1 MYRLWATIQ
10 KDVRVLSRDKL
21 GLTFLFIM
29 PVLLVLIVTSIQN
42 NTFELINKNKVP
54 LLVCNRD
61 TGASSLQFIRALD
74 TIGLFTVQQVP
85 AGENDESIR
94 GRLQKKDAFL
104 AVVVP
109 ADFSAQMAI
118 RTKSLSGKALNS
130 FGLGDSTGGA
140 SDKEA
145 VEAAAGKNAAA
156 RGRAA
161 SGDSATNGGSPITL
175 YYHPILQETFRRSA
189 QGAIYSALQ
198 LVESR
203 QLLRTLYFSINEKEL
218 PDTLENELMTRRAKI
233 DEMPVS
239 RNGDRSTPN
248 ASQHN
253 VPAWTI
259 FSMFFVVVSLGSG
272 IVREKLNGSFIRLKT
287 LPTNY
292 FVAILSKQVTYLAVT
307 MVQAALIFAVG
318 VWMFP
323 LLGLPKLNLPAD
335 WAGLIFLS
343 LLCGWCAVSYA
354 ICVGVFAQTEEQAN
368 GFGALS
374 IVILAAI
381 GGLMVPDFAMPGN
394 FQTAMKL
401 SPLHWCLSAYYGL
414 FLEGGKLKDVWSNVL
429 SLLIIIAGLQGVTL
443 WGLKRKN
450 LI

>member
-1 MYRLWATIQ
+1 
-10 KDVRVLSRDKL
+10 
-21 GLTFLFIM
+21 
-29 PVLLVLIVTSIQN
+29 VTSIQN
-42 NTFELINKNKVP
+42 NTFQLINKNKVP
-54 LLVCNRD
+54 LLLCNRD

-94 GRLQKKDAFL
+94 DRLEKKDAFL

-109 ADFSAQMAI
+109 ADFSVQMAI

-145 VEAAAGKNAAA
+145 GSTRGKHAAGDGGKDGAAAIDDGL
-156 RGRAA
+156 
-161 SGDSATNGGSPITL
+161 PITL

-233 DEMPVS
+233 DEIPVS

-318 VWMFP
+318 VWIFP

-354 ICVGVFAQTEEQAN
+354 ICIGVFAQTEEQAN

-394 FQTAMKL
+394 FQTVMKL

>member
-10 KDVRVLSRDKL
+10 KDVRVLSRDKV

-74 TIGLFTVQQVP
+74 TVGLFTVQQVP
-85 AGENDESIR
+85 GDENDRSIR
-94 GRLQKKDAFL
+94 DRLQKKDAFL

-109 ADFSAQMAI
+109 ADFSVQMAI

-130 FGLGDSTGGA
+130 FGLGDSTSGNGKTGAHEDGRGDAGGM
-140 SDKEA
+140 
-145 VEAAAGKNAAA
+145 
-156 RGRAA
+156 
-161 SGDSATNGGSPITL
+161 PITL

-233 DEMPVS
+233 DEIPVS

-318 VWMFP
+318 VWLFP

-354 ICVGVFAQTEEQAN
+354 ICIGVFAQTEEQAN

-429 SLLIIIAGLQGVTL
+429 SLFLIIAGLQGVTL

>member
-21 GLTFLFIM
+21 GLTFLFVM
-29 PVLLVLIVTSIQN
+29 PLLLVLIVTSIQN

-74 TIGLFTVQQVP
+74 TVGLFTVRRVP
-85 AGENDESIR
+85 ADESDQSIR
-94 GRLQKKDAFL
+94 DRLQKKDAFL

-130 FGLGDSTGGA
+130 FGLGDSTGGGVDVT
-140 SDKEA
+140 S
-145 VEAAAGKNAAA
+145 GKNAASP
-156 RGRAA
+156 GRR
-161 SGDSATNGGSPITL
+161 TNGVADGGAGQDEGLPITL

-203 QLLRTLYFSINEKEL
+203 QLVRTLYFSINEKEL

-233 DEMPVS
+233 SEITVS

-318 VWMFP
+318 VWLFP

-354 ICVGVFAQTEEQAN
+354 ICIGVFAQTEEQAN

-429 SLLIIIAGLQGVTL
+429 SLFLVIAGLQGVTL

>member
-1 MYRLWATIQ
+1 M
-10 KDVRVLSRDKL
+10 
-21 GLTFLFIM
+21 GLTFLFLM
-29 PVLLVLIVTSIQN
+29 PLLLVLIVTSIQN

-74 TIGLFTVQQVP
+74 TVGLFTVRQVP
-85 AGENDESIR
+85 AGESDQSVR
-94 GRLQKKDAFL
+94 DRLQKKDAFL

-130 FGLGDSTGGA
+130 FGLGDSTGEGVDAA
-140 SDKEA
+140 S
-145 VEAAAGKNAAA
+145 GKNAASPGRRA
-156 RGRAA
+156 NGAARAA
-161 SGDSATNGGSPITL
+161 ATDESSPITL

-233 DEMPVS
+233 SEMPVS

-318 VWMFP
+318 VWLFP

-354 ICVGVFAQTEEQAN
+354 ICIGVFAQTEEQAN

-394 FQTAMKL
+394 FQTVMKL

-429 SLLIIIAGLQGVTL
+429 SLFLVIAGLQGVTL

>member
-74 TIGLFTVQQVP
+74 TVGLFTVRQVP
-85 AGENDESIR
+85 AGESDQSVR
-94 GRLQKKDAFL
+94 DRLQKKDAFL

-109 ADFSAQMAI
+109 ADFSVQMAI

-130 FGLGDSTGGA
+130 FGLGDSTGGVA
-140 SDKEA
+140 NG
-145 VEAAAGKNAAA
+145 AAN
-156 RGRAA
+156 RDTSR
-161 SGDSATNGGSPITL
+161 DGGLPITL

-203 QLLRTLYFSINEKEL
+203 QLLRTLYYSINEKEL

-233 DEMPVS
+233 DELPVS

-318 VWMFP
+318 VWVFP

-354 ICVGVFAQTEEQAN
+354 ICIGVFAQTEEQAN

>member
-1 MYRLWATIQ
+1 
-10 KDVRVLSRDKL
+10 
-21 GLTFLFIM
+21 
-29 PVLLVLIVTSIQN
+29 
-42 NTFELINKNKVP
+42 VP
-54 LLVCNRD
+54 LLLCNRD

-74 TIGLFTVQQVP
+74 TIGLFTVQQIP
-85 AGENDESIR
+85 ANQNDQAIR
-94 GRLQKKDAFL
+94 DRLQQKDAFL

-109 ADFSAQMAI
+109 EDFSAQMAV

-130 FGLGDSTGGA
+130 FGLGDSTVKGDGA
-140 SDKEA
+140 VTD
-145 VEAAAGKNAAA
+145 AGL
-156 RGRAA
+156 
-161 SGDSATNGGSPITL
+161 PITL

-233 DEMPVS
+233 SELPVS
-239 RNGDRSTPN
+239 RNGDRTTPN

-292 FVAILSKQVTYLAVT
+292 FVAILSKQITYLGVT
-307 MVQAALIFAVG
+307 MMQAALIFAVG
-318 VWMFP
+318 VWLFP

-354 ICVGVFAQTEEQAN
+354 ICIGVFAQTEEQAN

-374 IVILAAI
+374 IVILAAV

-401 SPLHWCLSAYYGL
+401 SPLHWCLDAYYGL
-414 FLEGGKLKDVWSNVL
+414 FLEGGKLKDVGSNVL

>member
-1 MYRLWATIQ
+1 
-10 KDVRVLSRDKL
+10 
-21 GLTFLFIM
+21 M
-29 PVLLVLIVTSIQN
+29 PLLLVLIVTSIQN

-54 LLVCNRD
+54 LLLCNRD
-61 TGASSLQFIRALD
+61 TGAASLQFIRALD
-74 TIGLFTVQQVP
+74 TVGLFTVQQVP
-85 AGENDESIR
+85 AGQSDQSIR
-94 GRLQKKDAFL
+94 DRLQKKDAFL
-104 AVVVP
+104 AVVLP
-109 ADFSAQMAI
+109 ADFSARMAV
-118 RTKSLSGKALNS
+118 RTKSLAGKALNS
-130 FGLGDSTGGA
+130 FGLGDSTNGGTGGT
-140 SDKEA
+140 SD
-145 VEAAAGKNAAA
+145 KNAASGK
-156 RGRAA
+156 RGEAGKDA
-161 SGDSATNGGSPITL
+161 GLPITL
-175 YYHPILQETFRRSA
+175 YYHPILQESFRRSA

-198 LVESR
+198 LVESK
-203 QLLRTLYFSINEKEL
+203 QLLKTLYFSINEKEL
-218 PDTLENELMTRRAKI
+218 PDSLENELLTNRATI
-233 DEMPVS
+233 SEIAVS
-239 RNGDRSTPN
+239 RNGDRSAPN

-292 FVAILSKQVTYLAVT
+292 FVAILSKQITYLAVT

-318 VWMFP
+318 VWLFP
-323 LLGLPKLNLPAD
+323 LLGLPKLNLPSD

-354 ICVGVFAQTEEQAN
+354 ICIGVFAQTEEQAN

-401 SPLHWCLSAYYGL
+401 SPLHWCLEAYYGL

-429 SLLIIIAGLQGVTL
+429 SLFIIIAGLQGVTL

>member
-21 GLTFLFIM
+21 GITFLFIM

-42 NTFELINKNKVP
+42 NTFQLINKNKVP
-54 LLVCNRD
+54 LLLCNRD

-94 GRLQKKDAFL
+94 DRLQKKDAFL

-109 ADFSAQMAI
+109 ADFSVQMAI

-130 FGLGDSTGGA
+130 FGLGDSTSGVANGAANRDTSRDGGL
-140 SDKEA
+140 
-145 VEAAAGKNAAA
+145 
-156 RGRAA
+156 
-161 SGDSATNGGSPITL
+161 PITL

-203 QLLRTLYFSINEKEL
+203 QLLRTLYYSINEKEL

-233 DEMPVS
+233 DELPVS

-318 VWMFP
+318 VWVFP

-354 ICVGVFAQTEEQAN
+354 ICIGVFAQTEEQAN

>member
-10 KDVRVLSRDKL
+10 KDVRVLSRDKV

-74 TIGLFTVQQVP
+74 TVGLFTVQQIP
-85 AGENDESIR
+85 RDENDESLR

-109 ADFSAQMAI
+109 ADFSVQMAI

-130 FGLGDSTGGA
+130 FGLGDSTGGNG
-140 SDKEA
+140 K
-145 VEAAAGKNAAA
+145 AGAHED
-156 RGRAA
+156 GG
-161 SGDSATNGGSPITL
+161 GDADGMPITL

-292 FVAILSKQVTYLAVT
+292 FVAILSKQVTYVAIT
-307 MVQAALIFAVG
+307 MLQASMIFAVG
-318 VWMFP
+318 VWIFP

-335 WAGLIFLS
+335 WGGLIFLT

-354 ICVGVFAQTEEQAN
+354 ICIGVFAQTAEQAN

-429 SLLIIIAGLQGVTL
+429 SLFLIIAGLQGVTL

>member
-1 MYRLWATIQ
+1 VYRLWATIQ

-21 GLTFLFIM
+21 GLTFLFLM
-29 PVLLVLIVTSIQN
+29 PLLLVLIVTSIQN

-74 TIGLFTVQQVP
+74 TVGLFTVRQVP
-85 AGENDESIR
+85 ADQDDQSVR
-94 GRLQKKDAFL
+94 DRLQKKDAFL

-130 FGLGDSTGGA
+130 FGLGDSTGGGA
-140 SDKEA
+140 RD
-145 VEAAAGKNAAA
+145 AAA
-156 RGRAA
+156 
-161 SGDSATNGGSPITL
+161 STNEGLPITL

-233 DEMPVS
+233 NEMPVS

-318 VWMFP
+318 VWIFP

-335 WAGLIFLS
+335 WAALIFLS

-354 ICVGVFAQTEEQAN
+354 ICIGVFAQTEEQAN

-394 FQTAMKL
+394 FQTVMKL

-429 SLLIIIAGLQGVTL
+429 SLFLVIAGLQGITL